1 MKISAEKLN
10 GTWTVTIDGN
20 TRENLTRD
28 EAFSVIDLAMSMA
41 KTKEE
46 GREP

>member
-20 TRENLTRD
+20 TRENMTRE
-28 EAFSVIDLAMSMA
+28 EAWSALDLAINMS